1 MLSLAAQSGDR
12 SVQDALWDLQ
22 RNATTEEE
30 KVRVLGALTEFTDRN
45 LLQATLER
53 VLDVEYVR
61 THNAVGV
68 MARMSMNPQGRDLAW
83 QFLKDNWDEFE
94 RRYAD
99 GGFAIMT
106 LVGITGR
113 FTTEDKAEDVSKFF
127 ADHNVASAERTIR
140 QSLEAIRINAAW
152 LARNRQLL
160 ADWFKS

>member
-1 MLSLAAQSGDR
+1 
-12 SVQDALWDLQ
+12 
-22 RNATTEEE
+22 
-30 KVRVLGALTEFTDRN
+30 
-45 LLQATLER
+45 
-53 VLDVEYVR
+53 
-61 THNAVGV
+61 
-68 MARMSMNPQGRDLAW
+68 
-83 QFLKDNWDEFE
+83 
-94 RRYAD
+94 
-99 GGFAIMT
+99 MT